1 MFIKTRRFL
10 PDHNYRIDIVFSLF
24 FGESD
29 VSLARKLHRQ
39 KKELFLNI
47 FILKSL
53 KNDLC
58 LD

>member
-10 PDHNYRIDIVFSLF
+10 PAHNYRIDIVFSLF

-39 KKELFLNI
+39 IKELFLNI

-53 KNDLC
+53 KNDLW